1 MLHPRPE
8 LRLSRYPLLA
18 LATCLFGQVA
28 CILPRDPATGIEL
41 RWRLPEAN
49 LADAPAVAAGDRLRT
64 CSGAR
69 VARMNAELQDH
80 DVPERRRSF
89 AYDCDAGDASPADR
103 VREPAAIFIDL
114 RPGSYDLDLRWH
126 DDAGHELGQLQETVQ
141 VEPDTLVP
149 LDLALVSPL
158 LPWTLDLRGTAACTE
173 LSLEIFYDDPTLD
186 LHELPEAAE
195 AHYRS
200 ELVSDAGLR
209 LADPQAPIAC
219 ASLVDGPQRFR
230 DLDRGA
236 YRLRLHVDGRAC
248 ELGFLVDAAAPPLAV
263 DLAKPGC
270 AG

>member
-1 MLHPRPE
+1 MLHPGPE
-8 LRLSRYPLLA
+8 LRLSPYFLLA
-18 LATCLFGQVA
+18 LGTCLFGQVA

-69 VARMNAELQDH
+69 VARVRAELQDH
-80 DVPERRRSF
+80 DAPERRRSF
-89 AYDCDAGDASPADR
+89 DYDCDAGDASPADR

-114 RPGSYDLDLRWH
+114 RPGNYDLDLRWH

-158 LPWTLDLRGTAACTE
+158 LPWTLDLRGTAACSE

-186 LHELPEAAE
+186 LHELPETADGR
-195 AHYRS
+195 YRS

-209 LADPQAPIAC
+209 LTDPPIAC
-219 ASLVDGPQRFR
+219 AELVDGPQRFR

-236 YRLRLHVDGRAC
+236 YRLRLNVDGQDC
-248 ELGFLVDAAAPPLAV
+248 ELGFLVDAAAPPLSV